1 MTADK
6 NYYLK
11 SPEELDLD
19 FLTGMKL
26 KEEIENEILI
36 KQNDNIT
43 LIPNKPE
50 CPESAK
56 QHNSSGLNPIT
67 ELIKDEDENLKKSK
81 EIKNKKKIP
90 L

>member
-11 SPEELDLD
+11 SPEELDFD

-26 KEEIENEILI
+26 KEEIKNEILI
-36 KQNDNIT
+36 KQNDNINLT
-43 LIPNKPE
+43 LNKPE
-50 CPESAK
+50 CPERAN
-56 QHNSSGLNPIT
+56 QHSSSGLNPKT
-67 ELIKDEDENLKKSK
+67 ELLASEDEDLKKPK